1 MRKARFR
8 WLGRWPTVIGIV
20 LIAAAV
26 ANFFARD
33 ARFGSATHFLE
44 IPLRPLRISG
54 ALREAEAIPASPG
67 QLSGYNLLLVTL
79 DTTRPDRLGCYGN
92 DEIRTPVMDALARD
106 GVIFSN
112 AIATTPTTLPSHASI
127 MTGLYPHHHGSR
139 SNGLFPLAMEETTL
153 AEVLSAAGY
162 ATAAMVSAFVLDSK
176 FGLDQGFDVYDDE
189 IHAKNR
195 SSGAYERSG
204 DQTTDRAIQWL
215 HEGRADA
222 FFLWVHYY
230 DPHAPYRLSGSAA
243 KSGGDNPYDEEI
255 AFVDEQVGRLL
266 KVLDELGR
274 AEKTLVV
281 VVADH
286 GEGLGDHG
294 EYSHGVL
301 LHDSTLRVPLIMRA
315 GRRLGGG
322 VHIGRRV
329 SQVDLVPT
337 LLSLLGI
344 SPPDG
349 LDGFDLTRSG
359 EGVRAIFAETLH
371 ALAKFGWAPLVAV
384 YAGDQKLILGPNPEF
399 YDLSEDPLERQ
410 NAYDVYRVRAAS
422 MLGELTRFFG
432 HDIDAALT
440 LQGALVPNA
449 RDRLGLQALG
459 YAVDNAGTFPFA
471 EARLDPKEML
481 PVLNEV
487 EALALEEPG
496 PENLARLE
504 TIASDWPDNAPTFRL
519 LGRLYLERG
528 RLREAERASRR
539 AIDLAPGVPSA
550 IVVLAQ
556 ALIRSGE
563 TGEARA
569 LLQPVV
575 VADPGDFEAHYSL
588 GVLLLNDGEVEEAAD
603 HLRVAFEIDA
613 GDPRSLEPLLRAM
626 RGAARQ
632 PELRRLLTA
641 RLDADPDLA
650 HVRAALA
657 QLRPA
662 RSGK

>member
-1 MRKARFR
+1 MHKAWSQ
-8 WLGRWPTVIGIV
+8 WLGRWRTAIGIV
-20 LIAAAV
+20 LIAAAA
-26 ANFFARD
+26 ANYFARD
-33 ARFGSATHFLE
+33 GHFRTATDFLE
-44 IPLRPLRISG
+44 IPLRPLRLSG
-54 ALREAEAIPASPG
+54 DLREADTVPASPG
-67 QLSGYNLLLVTL
+67 HLLGYSLLLVTL

-92 DEIRTPVMDALARD
+92 DEIRTPVMDSPARD

-112 AIATTPTTLPSHASI
+112 AVATTPTTLPSHASI

-139 SNGLFPLAMEETTL
+139 TNGLFPLSTAETTL
-153 AEVLSAAGY
+153 AEVLSASGY
-162 ATAAMVSAFVLDSK
+162 ATAAMVSTFVLDSK
-176 FGLDQGFDVYDDE
+176 FGLDQGFDLYDDE
-189 IHAKNR
+189 TPSKNR
-195 SSGAYERSG
+195 RSEAYERRG
-204 DQTTDRAIQWL
+204 DRTTDRAIRWL
-215 HEGRADA
+215 RETRDDP
-222 FFLWVHYY
+222 FFLWVHYF
-230 DPHAPYRLSGSAA
+230 DPHAPYQLPNSVA
-243 KSGGDNPYDEEI
+243 KATQGNPYDGEI
-255 AFVDEQVGRLL
+255 AFVDEQLGRLL
-266 KVLDELGR
+266 EVLEDLDSTE
-274 AEKTLVV
+274 ETLVV

-294 EYSHGVL
+294 EFSHGVL
-301 LHDSTLRVPLIMRA
+301 IHDATLRVPLIMRA

-322 VHIGRRV
+322 VHIRRRV

-349 LDGFDLTRSG
+349 LDGFDLTRRG
-359 EGVRAIFAETLH
+359 EGGRAIFAETLH

-384 YAGDQKLILGPNPEF
+384 YAGDQKLIRGPNPEF

-410 NAYDVYRVRAAS
+410 NAYDEYRVRASS
-422 MLGELTRFFG
+422 MHGELARFFG
-432 HDIDAALT
+432 NDIDAALT

-471 EARLDPKEML
+471 EVRLDPKEML
-481 PVLNEV
+481 SVLNEV

-496 PENLARLE
+496 RENLARLE
-504 TIASDWPDNAPTFRL
+504 TISRDWPDYAPTFRL

-626 RGAARQ
+626 RGADRR

-641 RLDADPDLA
+641 HLDADPDLA

-662 RSGK
+662 RSGN

>member
-1 MRKARFR
+1 MRKARFQ

-54 ALREAEAIPASPG
+54 ALREAEAITASPG

-92 DEIRTPVMDALARD
+92 DEIRTPVIDALARD

-112 AIATTPTTLPSHASI
+112 AVATTPTTLPSHASI

-189 IHAKNR
+189 IHSKNR

-204 DQTTDRAIQWL
+204 DETTDRAIQWL
-215 HEGRADA
+215 HEGRADP

-230 DPHAPYRLSGSAA
+230 DPHAPYRLPGSAA
-243 KSGGDNPYDEEI
+243 KSDGDNPYDEEI

-301 LHDSTLRVPLIMRA
+301 LHDSTLRIPLIMRA

-349 LDGFDLTRSG
+349 LDGFDLTRRG
-359 EGVRAIFAETLH
+359 EGGRAIFAETLH

-384 YAGDQKLILGPNPEF
+384 YAGDQKLIRGPNPEF

-410 NAYDVYRVRAAS
+410 NAYDEYRVRASS
-422 MLGELTRFFG
+422 MHGELTRFFG

-487 EALALEEPG
+487 EALALESFREPG
-496 PENLARLE
+496 RENLARLE
-504 TIASDWPDNAPTFRL
+504 TIARDWPDYAPTFRL

-575 VADPGDFEAHYSL
+575 VADPGTSKLTTAS
-588 GVLLLNDGEVEEAAD
+588 
-603 HLRVAFEIDA
+603 AFFC
-613 GDPRSLEPLLRAM
+613 
-626 RGAARQ
+626 
-632 PELRRLLTA
+632 
-641 RLDADPDLA
+641 
-650 HVRAALA
+650 
-657 QLRPA
+657 
-662 RSGK
+662 